1 MRFHDRYCKEIV
13 GVLVIKLFL
22 IIVIKQVWFTDRP
35 PVTGETVA
43 QQVLTTGAQTTE
55 QRKSHD

>member
-1 MRFHDRYCKEIV
+1 
-13 GVLVIKLFL
+13 VIKLVL

-43 QQVLTTGAQTTE
+43 QQLLTTGAQTTE

>member
-1 MRFHDRYCKEIV
+1 MRFHDRYRKEIV
-13 GVLVIKLFL
+13 GVLVIKLVL

-35 PVTGETVA
+35 PVNGDTVA
-43 QQVLTTGAQTTE
+43 QQLLTSGAQTAE